1 MVTFIYRLFG
11 ASVLDQDVYEEL
23 ERNPATIAQALTV
36 VVLASVAGA
45 IGAGL
50 TDDRTVPTLALV
62 TAISIG
68 LWLAWAMLAFQ
79 IGTRVLPEPGTHATW
94 GELLRTTGFAAAP
107 GLFQVFGGLT
117 PWPLT
122 IFAIS
127 LLWMLAAM
135 TMALQRALDYR
146 RIWRAFAVA
155 GASAALIVLIAM
167 LASLA
172 LTPAV
177 R

>member
-1 MVTFIYRLFG
+1 
-11 ASVLDQDVYEEL
+11 
-23 ERNPATIAQALTV
+23 
-36 VVLASVAGA
+36 
-45 IGAGL
+45 
-50 TDDRTVPTLALV
+50 
-62 TAISIG
+62 
-68 LWLAWAMLAFQ
+68 MLAFQ
-79 IGTRVLPEPGTHATW
+79 IATRLLPEPGTHATW

-117 PWPLT
+117 PWPLP
-122 IFAIS
+122 IFVLS

-146 RIWRAFAVA
+146 RVWRALAVA
-155 GASAALIVLIAM
+155 GASAALIMLIAT

-172 LTPAV
+172 LTPPV